1 MDIQFNLVHSIGSP
15 PGRHGW
21 VALATA
27 GALALAA
34 CGPAAAA
41 QFSWEAASGLTPD
54 QTGGFSLVHQGA
66 GPPTLAAGGPL
77 VISSTGT
84 GSSLVGYRASGSQIQ
99 LPARLVVS
107 FTTRFVSSTRPV
119 GGSLSAPLLVHV
131 SVGNHVGA
139 NLMITERAASFTQW
153 PLGNNAPGAQLDW
166 TSVNQHRLA
175 FSGNTPD
182 DTVLH
187 SINGVDRYRMPLR
200 QIPSLY
206 SAGAAIQFGDFSSEF
221 DGQSEWL
228 AFGHN
233 AAPVPEPQA
242 ALLLAIGLM
251 GLVGMV
257 GRGWCPQ
264 RGTAAWRC
272 AATAWPSSITASA

>member
-1 MDIQFNLVHSIGSP
+1 MAIHVKLFSSVQP
-15 PGRHGW
+15 PVGRHSRAAW
-21 VALATA
+21 A
-27 GALALAA
+27 GALALAWAWAA

-54 QTGGFSLVHQGA
+54 QTGGFSLVNQGA
-66 GPPTLAAGGPL
+66 QPPTLPAGGPL
-77 VISSTGT
+77 VITSTGT
-84 GSSLVGYRASGSQIQ
+84 GSSLVGYRASSDQIA
-99 LPARLVVS
+99 LPAQLVVE
-107 FTTRFVSSTRPV
+107 FTTRFVSSTRPIA
-119 GGSLSAPLLVHV
+119 GSLSAPLLVNV

-166 TSVNQHRLA
+166 NSVNQHRLE

-182 DTVLH
+182 DSVAH
-187 SINGVDRYRMPLR
+187 FINGVYRYRMPLR

-206 SAGAAIQFGDFSSEF
+206 SDSPAIQFGDFSTEF

-228 AFGHN
+228 AFSHN

-242 ALLLAIGLM
+242 ALLLVA
-251 GLVGMV
+251 GLVWLAGL
-257 GRGWCPQ
+257 GWRRQ
-264 RGTAAWRC
+264 RGPAAARCCVTAC
-272 AATAWPSSITASA
+272 PSSITTSA